1 MGFFSKI
8 GKGIKSAFKSIGKG
22 IKSAF
27 KRFGKFMSKIGVL
40 GQVAMMFILPG
51 VGNMI
56 ASAWSGIAGQTAA
69 QVAAST
75 AGQAAATTAAAGG
88 ATTAAATTTG
98 ANVAAKVTE
107 TIAKGSVKNASAQ
120 AVAAKTL
127 ALGSSKATGLMA
139 GGNFAQGVGK
149 LMQFTGKVV
158 GTPGRVFSNITQ
170 GVTDT
175 LGNFAKTASNNIFG
189 TKFTTAAGNSLN
201 GKFFGAGDSAFGR
214 SFGDTSKFANV
225 LAKSPTIATK
235 QAASNFQATAD
246 SLAKLPQSSLNTEG
260 LPSNMSPSQSPMK
273 QLQDS
278 TFGKNQPDYS
288 SGRNFALEVN
298 RPDGGFVKRDLSQP
312 IKDIDTAQYNTNE
325 FGGNQVADTA
335 GRTKS
340 GTGIAGPDG
349 NRGGKSFLEG
359 EKFTPL
365 ESMDSQI
372 PDRMQDTMKNMYRQD
387 DGTIDFSKKRGVI
400 TTKNVNYVSE
410 IGGDVVPK
418 TLQGLDLPP
427 LEIPKTPSSL
437 LSAQPTPADP
447 SFFDKLKTGIT
458 DIPTRIKDKAT
469 DIAKDPLGYA
479 FKGFEESLQQG
490 IQYKAKEALGLTPD
504 MPDQYVTNTRAYVP
518 SFDTGGGAGSYQ
530 APETMNARAFEQNVL
545 AAPSQYGYTAFQYD
559 QYMNRTAQA

>member
-22 IKSAF
+22 IQSAF
-27 KRFGKFMSKIGVL
+27 KKFGKFMSKIGVL
-40 GQVAMMFILPG
+40 GQVALMFILPG

-75 AGQAAATTAAAGG
+75 AGQATASAAASAG
-88 ATTAAATTTG
+88 ATTAAATTAG
-98 ANVAAKVTE
+98 ANTAGKIAE
-107 TIAKGSVKNASAQ
+107 TIAKGTAKGATKIQASL
-120 AVAAKTL
+120 AKA

-235 QAASNFQATAD
+235 QAASNFQAGLTGPPAIAGQGPLKTPKFQVKESD
-246 SLAKLPQSSLNTEG
+246 MYKLPDG
-260 LPSNMSPSQSPMK
+260 
-273 QLQDS
+273 QDLMPKGAFDNLES
-278 TFGKNQPDYS
+278 GMTPGGK
-288 SGRNFALEVN
+288 L
-298 RPDGGFVKRDLSQP
+298 DLSQP

-340 GTGIAGPDG
+340 GTGIVGPDG

-372 PDRMQDTMKNMYRQD
+372 PDSMQDTMKNMFRQD

-400 TTKNVNYVSE
+400 TTKNVNYVPKSVPPVNDVAGQTLMPEGAMDNLTPYDE
-410 IGGDVVPK
+410 IGVKKP
-418 TLQGLDLPP
+418 
-427 LEIPKTPSSL
+427 SL
-437 LSAQPTPADP
+437 LDNIRE
-447 SFFDKLKTGIT
+447 GIT

-490 IQYKAKEALGLTPD
+490 MQYKAKEALGLTPD

-530 APETMNARAFEQNVL
+530 APETMDARAFEQNVL

>member
-40 GQVAMMFILPG
+40 GQVALMFILPG

-69 QVAAST
+69 QAAAAT

-288 SGRNFALEVN
+288 VGSKPFS
-298 RPDGGFVKRDLSQP
+298 DLSQP
-312 IKDIDTAQYNTNE
+312 IKDIDTAQ
-325 FGGNQVADTA
+325 F
-335 GRTKS
+335 S
-340 GTGIAGPDG
+340 GD
-349 NRGGKSFLEG
+349 GGKSLIAN
-359 EKFTPL
+359 KYP
-365 ESMDSQI
+365 DSQAAFNTRVNPYDDPKFNFNANDPALLADASGSVSPVQAKKMSGDY
-372 PDRMQDTMKNMYRQD
+372 PDFGVKTTGDLPGIDPAKLNFTKLGDTDFVAQANQPSLLGQATDRLQE
-387 DGTIDFSKKRGVI
+387 GFSKG
-400 TTKNVNYVSE
+400 
-410 IGGDVVPK
+410 
-418 TLQGLDLPP
+418 
-427 LEIPKTPSSL
+427 
-437 LSAQPTPADP
+437 
-447 SFFDKLKTGIT
+447 FDKVKTVGGEYLDDPIGKTG
-458 DIPTRIKDKAT
+458 D
-469 DIAKDPLGYA
+469 LLFGG
-479 FKGFEESLQQG
+479 FKESLQQG

-504 MPDQYVTNTRAYVP
+504 MPDQYVTNTSAYVP

>member
-75 AGQAAATTAAAGG
+75 AGQATATAAANAG
-88 ATTAAATTTG
+88 ATTAAATTAG
-98 ANVAAKVTE
+98 ANTAAKITE
-107 TIAKGSVKNASAQ
+107 TIAKGSVKGASAQ

-260 LPSNMSPSQSPMK
+260 LPSNMSPRQDAAFK
-273 QLQDS
+273 LQEK
-278 TFGKNQPDYS
+278 TFGRRGNTMNVGEGMK
-288 SGRNFALEVN
+288 
-298 RPDGGFVKRDLSQP
+298 DLSQP
-312 IKDIDTAQYNTNE
+312 IVVKDVGTAQL
-325 FGGNQVADTA
+325 
-335 GRTKS
+335 S
-340 GTGIAGPDG
+340 GD
-349 NRGGKSFLEG
+349 GGKSLIAN
-359 EKFTPL
+359 KYP
-365 ESMDSQI
+365 DSQAALDAQGGKGRI
-372 PDRMQDTMKNMYRQD
+372 AANYPDSQAALDTSVPSVQARKMSSDYPDFGVKTTGD
-387 DGTIDFSKKRGVI
+387 LPGIDPAKLNFTELGDTDFVAQANRPSLLGQATDRLQEGFSKGFDRIKTVGGE
-400 TTKNVNYVSE
+400 YLDDP
-410 IGGDVVPK
+410 IG
-418 TLQGLDLPP
+418 
-427 LEIPKTPSSL
+427 
-437 LSAQPTPADP
+437 
-447 SFFDKLKTGIT
+447 KTG
-458 DIPTRIKDKAT
+458 D
-469 DIAKDPLGYA
+469 LLFG
-479 FKGFEESLQQG
+479 GFEESLQQG
-490 IQYKAKEALGLTPD
+490 MQYKAKEALGLTPD

-530 APETMNARAFEQNVL
+530 APETMDARAFEQNVL

>member
-8 GKGIKSAFKSIGKG
+8 GKGIKSAFKSIGRG

-40 GQVAMMFILPG
+40 GQVALMFILPG

-75 AGQAAATTAAAGG
+75 AGQATASAAASAG
-88 ATTAAATTTG
+88 ATTAAATTAG
-98 ANVAAKVTE
+98 ANTAGKIAE
-107 TIAKGSVKNASAQ
+107 TIAKGTAKGATKIQASL
-120 AVAAKTL
+120 AKA

-235 QAASNFQATAD
+235 QAASNFQAGLTGPPAIAGQGPLKTPKFQVKESD
-246 SLAKLPQSSLNTEG
+246 MYKLPDG
-260 LPSNMSPSQSPMK
+260 
-273 QLQDS
+273 QDLMPKGAFDNLES
-278 TFGKNQPDYS
+278 GMTPGGK
-288 SGRNFALEVN
+288 L
-298 RPDGGFVKRDLSQP
+298 DLSQP

-335 GRTKS
+335 GRTGS

-349 NRGGKSFLEG
+349 KRGGKSFLEG

-372 PDRMQDTMKNMYRQD
+372 PDSMQDTMKNMFRQD
-387 DGTIDFSKKRGVI
+387 DGTIDFSKKRGVM

-490 IQYKAKEALGLTPD
+490 MQYKAKEALGLTPD

-530 APETMNARAFEQNVL
+530 APETMDARAFEQNVL

>member
-27 KRFGKFMSKIGVL
+27 KKFGKFMSKIGVL
-40 GQVAMMFILPG
+40 GQVALMFILPG

-75 AGQAAATTAAAGG
+75 AGQATATATTA
-88 ATTAAATTTG
+88 G
-98 ANVAAKVTE
+98 ANTAGKIAE
-107 TIAKGSVKNASAQ
+107 TIAKGTVKGATKIQASL
-120 AVAAKTL
+120 AKA

-246 SLAKLPQSSLNTEG
+246 SLAKLPQRS
-260 LPSNMSPSQSPMK
+260 
-273 QLQDS
+273 
-278 TFGKNQPDYS
+278 Y
-288 SGRNFALEVN
+288 A
-298 RPDGGFVKRDLSQP
+298 KRC
-312 IKDIDTAQYNTNE
+312 
-325 FGGNQVADTA
+325 F
-335 GRTKS
+335 
-340 GTGIAGPDG
+340 
-349 NRGGKSFLEG
+349 
-359 EKFTPL
+359 
-365 ESMDSQI
+365 
-372 PDRMQDTMKNMYRQD
+372 
-387 DGTIDFSKKRGVI
+387 
-400 TTKNVNYVSE
+400 
-410 IGGDVVPK
+410 
-418 TLQGLDLPP
+418 
-427 LEIPKTPSSL
+427 
-437 LSAQPTPADP
+437 
-447 SFFDKLKTGIT
+447 
-458 DIPTRIKDKAT
+458 
-469 DIAKDPLGYA
+469 
-479 FKGFEESLQQG
+479 
-490 IQYKAKEALGLTPD
+490 
-504 MPDQYVTNTRAYVP
+504 
-518 SFDTGGGAGSYQ
+518 
-530 APETMNARAFEQNVL
+530 
-545 AAPSQYGYTAFQYD
+545 
-559 QYMNRTAQA
+559 

>member
-40 GQVAMMFILPG
+40 GQVALMFILPG

-278 TFGKNQPDYS
+278 TFGKKQPDYS
-288 SGRNFALEVN
+288 SGRDFALEVN

-312 IKDIDTAQYNTNE
+312 IKDIDTAQ
-325 FGGNQVADTA
+325 F
-335 GRTKS
+335 S
-340 GTGIAGPDG
+340 GD
-349 NRGGKSFLEG
+349 GGKSLIADKYPDSKAALNTRVNPYDDPKFNFSANDPTLLADASGSVPSVPKGVPPVNDVAGQTLMPEG
-359 EKFTPL
+359 AMDNLTPY
-365 ESMDSQI
+365 D
-372 PDRMQDTMKNMYRQD
+372 
-387 DGTIDFSKKRGVI
+387 
-400 TTKNVNYVSE
+400 E
-410 IGGDVVPK
+410 IGVKKP
-418 TLQGLDLPP
+418 
-427 LEIPKTPSSL
+427 SL
-437 LSAQPTPADP
+437 LDNIRE
-447 SFFDKLKTGIT
+447 GIT

-490 IQYKAKEALGLTPD
+490 MQYKAKEALGLTPD

-530 APETMNARAFEQNVL
+530 APETMDARAFEQNVL

>member
-75 AGQAAATTAAAGG
+75 AGQATATAAANAG
-88 ATTAAATTTG
+88 ATTAAATTAG
-98 ANVAAKVTE
+98 ANTAAKITE

-312 IKDIDTAQYNTNE
+312 IKNIDTAQL
-325 FGGNQVADTA
+325 
-335 GRTKS
+335 S
-340 GTGIAGPDG
+340 GD
-349 NRGGKSFLEG
+349 GGKSLVAN
-359 EKFTPL
+359 KYP
-365 ESMDSQI
+365 DSQAALDAQGGKGRI
-372 PDRMQDTMKNMYRQD
+372 AAKYPDSQAALDTSVPSVQARKMSSDYPDFGVKTTGD
-387 DGTIDFSKKRGVI
+387 LPGIDPAKLNFTELGDTDFVAQANRPSLLGQATDRLQEGFSKGFDRIKTVGGE
-400 TTKNVNYVSE
+400 YLDDP
-410 IGGDVVPK
+410 IG
-418 TLQGLDLPP
+418 
-427 LEIPKTPSSL
+427 
-437 LSAQPTPADP
+437 
-447 SFFDKLKTGIT
+447 KTG
-458 DIPTRIKDKAT
+458 D
-469 DIAKDPLGYA
+469 LLFG
-479 FKGFEESLQQG
+479 GFEESLQQG